1 MKKALV
7 VGINEYPK
15 APLTGCINDA
25 NEVAQILRT
34 NEDRSVNYDVRC
46 EINVMSKGALRGM
59 IEELFSGN
67 TENVLLY
74 FSGHGTIDALGGYI
88 VTPDYSEHDMGVSME
103 DILNF
108 ANRSGCKNKVIIL
121 DCCHAGNLGQVAAA
135 GSNSA
140 IIGEGLTVLTACEKK
155 ESAVEIGGHGIFT
168 ALLIAALN
176 GGAADLMG
184 EITPGSIYAYI
195 DRALGS
201 WGQRPMFKTNINRF
215 TSLRKVSPQ
224 IPLDILH
231 RITEYFSWE
240 GDQFKLD
247 PSFEDTNSL
256 EIQHE
261 VIPPYADAEH
271 VKMFKA
277 LQKMQGVGLV
287 KPVDADFMYFA
298 AMKSKSCALTTL
310 GQRYWKL
317 VKDGRI

>member
-7 VGINEYPK
+7 VGINNYPK

-25 NEVAQILRT
+25 TEVSQILRT
-34 NEDRSVNYDVRC
+34 NEDGSVNYDVRC
-46 EINVMSKGALRGM
+46 EVDVNTKGALKGM

-88 VTPDYSEHDMGVSME
+88 ATPDYSNHDMGVSME
-103 DILNF
+103 DILNY
-108 ANRSGCKNKVIIL
+108 ANRSNCQNKVIIL
-121 DCCHAGNLGQVAAA
+121 DCCHAGNIGLV
-135 GSNSA
+135 GSTGGNNA
-140 IIGEGLTVLTACEKK
+140 IIGEGLTILTACEKK
-155 ESAVEIGGHGIFT
+155 ESAIEIGAHGIFT

-201 WGQRPMFKTNINRF
+201 WDQRPMFKTNINRF
-215 TSLRKVSPQ
+215 TSIRKVNPQ
-224 IPLDILH
+224 ISLEILH
-231 RITEYFSWE
+231 QITELFSWE
-240 GDQFKLD
+240 EDQFKLD

-256 EIQHE
+256 DVQHE
-261 VIPPYADAEH
+261 VVPPYANADH

-287 KPVDADFMYFA
+287 KPVDSDFMYFA